1 MSINTDHL
9 ICPTCGKGVGDFK
22 NANLF
27 RRHGKVFNGKQ
38 LTKIFKNTDSLTQEF
53 SLPENLLPFVTCL
66 EKLQLLNQGVSGIT
80 LDQNYKQ
87 LIENFLQSFEELHEK
102 FNVRY
107 TNKIHIIESHLE
119 HYLNE
124 SKKSLGYYSDQ
135 MIEAMHAEA
144 DKILNNSG
152 YKIKDLDSDIC
163 GEKLENFVHHLN
175 SYNLTAT

>member
-1 MSINTDHL
+1 MPFSSNIYVKDNLEVKIRNMIKDARSHRPHSQKTRYLVSVAKMRLITGGWQIIMCMSI
-9 ICPTCGKGVGDFK
+9 
-22 NANLF
+22 
-27 RRHGKVFNGKQ
+27 
-38 LTKIFKNTDSLTQEF
+38 
-53 SLPENLLPFVTCL
+53 PFVW
-66 EKLQLLNQGVSGIT
+66 QLLNRSVSGIT
-80 LDQNYKQ
+80 LDTNYKE

-102 FNVRY
+102 FNESY